1 MIALLFLFLPFGVVV
16 IIFLFVNAFKTPHR
30 RGKGTDDGDLSF
42 EFFSQTTLHYYRH
55 GEKTNARSFFEETTS
70 LSLFIRTR
78 ERTHESA
85 LLVRLVLF
93 DTFSSFLQSSR
104 VCFLKKSE
112 VNQREMCL

>member
-70 LSLFIRTR
+70 LSLYQDART
-78 ERTHESA
+78 
-85 LLVRLVLF
+85 
-93 DTFSSFLQSSR
+93 DTRKRAPRSFSSVRYFFFFSTKLAR
-104 VCFLKKSE
+104 VFFKKK
-112 VNQREMCL
+112 